1 MITTENK
8 KLIVEKL
15 KAQIENYASQAKM
28 AVAFSIS
35 SAQMS
40 RILGGE
46 VERVISDA
54 AFITIARKL
63 NLQLGNKAVWNT
75 AQTPVFKFIFSQL
88 EDCKAQGFSALLCD
102 RADIGKTYTA
112 KIFANENKNT
122 VYIDCSQVK
131 TKSRLIRKIAES
143 FGSDSKGK
151 LTDVY
156 DDLVFHLN
164 GLEKPLVI
172 LDEAGDLDPSAFL
185 EIKALWNATE
195 YSCGWYMMGADGLR
209 AKVNKNMNNKKIG
222 YAELFRRFG
231 TRFQKI
237 SPDGVEDL
245 ERFTKSQTAAI
256 AKANGVTDIQTLFTR
271 TQGSLQR
278 IYFEI
283 IKSKANE
290 QAAN

>member
-88 EDCKAQGFSALLCD
+88 EACKAQGLSALLCD

-172 LDEAGDLDPSAFL
+172 LDEAGDLDPGAFL

-237 SPDGVEDL
+237 SPDGVADL